1 MSDYEPSN
9 RPLCFILMPFGIKKD
24 AGGKEINFDSVYTDL
39 IKPAIENA
47 GLQPI
52 RADEEM
58 VGGIIHKPMYER
70 LIVCDYAVAD
80 LTTANANVYYEL
92 GVRHA
97 VRPGSTILIFAEDT
111 RLPFDLGHLRG
122 MPYSLDASGSPANC
136 HKDIQVITDLLKE
149 ARKPNTDSPIFQLVD
164 GMTEQTIDREKTDVF
179 REQVNY
185 SATVKEKLAEAR
197 KKNVSAINDIK
208 TSLEPISDAEF
219 GVVID
224 LLLSFRAVKAW
235 KEIIKLVEEMSEPLA
250 NTVMV
255 QEQYA
260 LALNRDKQGDKAERV
275 LLELIEKRGLS
286 SETYGILG
294 RVYKDRWMEAI
305 AAGEKIRAQG
315 LLDKAIE
322 AYLKGFQTDWR
333 DAYPGINVL
342 TLMTM
347 CNPPDPRREDLF
359 PVVLYSVMRRIESG
373 KPDYWDYATVLE
385 LAVLKEDMKL
395 VSKTLADALANQRE
409 IWEPE
414 TTLNNIRLIRSTRES
429 RGEDTSWMLEIED
442 ALYKASKKKQ
452 TKS

>member
-1 MSDYEPSN
+1 MSDNESVN
-9 RPLCFILMPFGIKKD
+9 KPLCFVLMPFGVKKD
-24 AGGKEINFDSVYTDL
+24 AGGKEIDFDAVYNDL

-47 GLQPI
+47 GLQPV

-70 LIVCDYAVAD
+70 LIVCEYAVAD

-97 VRPGSTILIFAEDT
+97 VRPGSTILIFAEET
-111 RLPFDLGHLRG
+111 RLPFDLGPLRG
-122 MPYSLDASGSPANC
+122 MPYSLDESGRPAKSDDESETLKN
-136 HKDIQVITDLLKE
+136 LLTA
-149 ARKPNTDSPIFQLVD
+149 ARKPNTDSPVFQLVD

-185 SATVKEKLAEAR
+185 STKVKEKLAEAR
-197 KKNVSAINDIK
+197 KKGANAINDVRAG
-208 TSLEPISDAEF
+208 LGPISDAEF

-235 KEIIKLVEEMSEPLA
+235 KDMIKLVEEMSGPLA

-260 LALNRDKQGDKAERV
+260 LALNRDGQGEKAERT
-275 LLELIEKRGLS
+275 LLKLVEKRGPS
-286 SETYGILG
+286 SETFGILG
-294 RVYKDRWMEAI
+294 RVYKDRWNEALDEGKTI
-305 AAGEKIRAQG
+305 MAQG

-347 CNPPDPRREDLF
+347 CNPPDPRREGLF
-359 PVVLYSVMRRIESG
+359 PVVIYSVMRRIESG
-373 KPDYWDYATVLE
+373 KPDYWDYATLLE

-395 VSKTLADALANQRE
+395 VSKALADVLANQRE
-409 IWEPE
+409 VWEAE
-414 TTLNNIRLIRSTRES
+414 TTLNNLRLIRSAREA
-429 RGEDTSWMLEIED
+429 RGEDISWMHEIED
-442 ALYKASKKKQ
+442 ALQKAMQ
-452 TKS
+452 

>member
-1 MSDYEPSN
+1 MSDNKHSN
-9 RPLCFILMPFGIKKD
+9 RPLCFVLMPFGIKKD
-24 AGGKEINFDSVYTDL
+24 AGGKEIDFNSVYNDL

-52 RADEEM
+52 RADEEKA
-58 VGGIIHKPMYER
+58 GGIIHKPMYER
-70 LIVCDYAVAD
+70 LIVCEYAVAD

-97 VRPGSTILIFAEDT
+97 VRPGSTILIFAEET
-111 RLPFDLGHLRG
+111 RLPFDVGPLRG
-122 MPYSLDASGSPANC
+122 MPYSLDKSGRPANSAGES
-136 HKDIQVITDLLKE
+136 KSLTSLLIAAK
-149 ARKPNTDSPIFQLVD
+149 KPNTDSPIFQLVD

-197 KKNVSAINDIK
+197 KKDVNAIHDVKAN
-208 TSLEPISDAEF
+208 LGPISDAEF

-235 KEIIKLVEEMSEPLA
+235 KEMIKLVEEMSEPLA

-260 LALNRDKQGDKAERV
+260 LALNRDGQGEKAERA
-275 LLELIEKRGLS
+275 LLKLIEKRGPS

-294 RVYKDRWMEAI
+294 RVYKDRWKEALDEGKTI
-305 AAGEKIRAQG
+305 MAKG

-322 AYLKGFQTDWR
+322 AYLQGFQTDWR

-359 PVVLYSVMRRIESG
+359 PVVIYSVMRRIESG
-373 KPDYWDYATVLE
+373 KPDYWDYATLLE
-385 LAVLKEDMKL
+385 FAVLKEDTTL
-395 VSKTLADALANQRE
+395 VSKAIADALAIQRE

-414 TTLNNIRLIRSTRES
+414 TTLNNIRLIRSARES

-442 ALYKASKKKQ
+442 ALYKATRK
-452 TKS
+452 